1 LLFVRKEKSNSVRV
15 GFFVNTIMKYAD
27 LLQYLYVQYPC
38 FQHVGKSAYVPSLQN
53 ITDLLSVMGNP
64 HKDVRCVH
72 VAGTNGKGSTSH
84 FIASI
89 LQEAGYSVG
98 LYTSPH
104 IVDFR
109 ERIRVNGEAVTAQ
122 FLSATVAKYAEQFE
136 KIKPSLFEV
145 TTALAFAYF
154 KYKNVDV
161 AVIETGLGGRLD
173 ATNVITPL
181 LSVITNIGFDHTQIL
196 GDTLSKIAAEK
207 GGIIKPGIPVVI
219 GEYQDETADVFTQ
232 IATEKQSKLVFASK
246 TYSIDS
252 ADCNRLDNFIV
263 HDKQFGDVQLQS
275 GLHGIYQ
282 QKNVVTVYAAIQE
295 LKTHFHISNNVLKRG
310 YKNVLKNTKLI
321 GRWQIVDTK
330 PLTICDTGH
339 NYDGL
344 SYTMKQLQSLGKK
357 DVRIVWGMVSDKD
370 ISSIITLLPNDA
382 TYYISAPNIE
392 RAMPIETL
400 EKYFAGK
407 KYKIYK
413 NIQKAYLSA
422 KCCVSNDSVLYIG
435 GSSYVVAEFF
445 EKNHKNIWR

>member
-1 LLFVRKEKSNSVRV
+1 
-15 GFFVNTIMKYAD
+15 MKYSD

-53 ITDLLSVMGNP
+53 IIDLLAVLGNP
-64 HKDVRCVH
+64 HKSIRCVH

-89 LQEAGYSVG
+89 LQESGYKVG

-109 ERIRVNGEAVTAQ
+109 ERIRVDGKTITAQ
-122 FLSATVAKYAEQFE
+122 FLSATIAKYGEQFE

-154 KYKNVDV
+154 KYKKVDV
-161 AVIETGLGGRLD
+161 AVMETGLGGRLD

-181 LSVITNIGFDHTQIL
+181 VSVITNIGFDHTQIL
-196 GDTLSKIAAEK
+196 GDTLAKIAREK
-207 GGIIKPGIPVVI
+207 AGIIKPNIPVVI
-219 GEYQDETADVFTQ
+219 GEYQDETAPVFEQ
-232 IATEKQSKLVFASK
+232 VAKENNSKIIIASK
-246 TYSIDS
+246 RYRID
-252 ADCNRLDNFIV
+252 AVDDNSLSSFTIQ
-263 HDKQFGDVQLQS
+263 DEDGDSLKLQS
-275 GLHGIYQ
+275 GLHGLYQ

-295 LKTHFHISNNVLKRG
+295 LKSQLKITKAAIQRG
-310 YKNVLKNTKLI
+310 YKNVLVNTKLI

-344 SYTMKQLQSLGKK
+344 SYTMNQLQSLGKK

-382 TYYISAPNIE
+382 TYYISTPNIE

-400 EKYFAGK
+400 EKFFAGK
-407 KYKIYK
+407 NYKIYK
-413 NIQKAYLSA
+413 NIQTAYLNA
-422 KCCVSNDSVLYIG
+422 KRCISKDSVLYVG

>member
-1 LLFVRKEKSNSVRV
+1 
-15 GFFVNTIMKYAD
+15 MKYKD

-53 ITDLLSVMGNP
+53 IIDLLAIMGNP
-64 HKDVRCVH
+64 HRSVRCVH

-89 LQEAGYSVG
+89 LQESGCKVG

-109 ERIRVNGEAVTAQ
+109 ERIRVDGKAVTAQ
-122 FLSATVAKYAEQFE
+122 FLLATIEKYAKQFE
-136 KIKPSLFEV
+136 SIKPSLFEV

-154 KYKNVDV
+154 KYKKVDV

-196 GDTLSKIAAEK
+196 GDTLPKIAQEK
-207 GGIIKPGIPVVI
+207 AGIIKQGVPVVI
-219 GEYQDETADVFTQ
+219 GEFQSETAPVFEQ
-232 IATEKQSKLVFASK
+232 VAAEKQSKLIFASK
-246 TYSIDS
+246 QYSISSMEEHSLGSFEIQKDGET
-252 ADCNRLDNFIV
+252 CL
-263 HDKQFGDVQLQS
+263 QLQS
-275 GLHGIYQ
+275 GLHGLYQ
-282 QKNVVTVYAAIQE
+282 QKNVVTVFAAIQE
-295 LKTHFHISNNVLKRG
+295 LKSQLKITKAAIQRG
-310 YKNVLKNTKLI
+310 YKNVLQNTKLI

-344 SYTMKQLQSLGKK
+344 SYTMNQLQSLGKK

-370 ISSIITLLPNDA
+370 ISTIITLLPDDA
-382 TYYISAPNIE
+382 TYYISTPNIE

-400 EKYFAGK
+400 KKYFAK
-407 KYKIYK
+407 KRYKIFK
-413 NIQKAYLSA
+413 NIQEAYVNA
-422 KCCVSNDSVLYIG
+422 KRCVTEDSVLYVG